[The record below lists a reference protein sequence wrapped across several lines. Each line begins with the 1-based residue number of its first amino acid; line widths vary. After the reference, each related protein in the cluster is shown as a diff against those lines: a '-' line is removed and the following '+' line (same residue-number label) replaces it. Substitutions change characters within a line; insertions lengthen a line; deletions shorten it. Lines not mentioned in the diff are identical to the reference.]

1 MDVLQYPMLAQD
13 VRLLADGVGEAL
25 TSRSLPGDI
34 MLDLREMARKLK
46 GMEPNRYGVV
56 LAPGDSVRPL
66 LRRWRSFLEWKASR
80 YSLDRDGYTPE
91 AGYADA
97 LADAL
102 AAWERSDSFETVG
115 SPRLGDARL
124 AYVQWMQ
131 PDETVEPEADDV
143 VRDDSGTPA
152 AAVVYRLTIGL
163 GVVVICACT
172 SLAAVER
179 AKANAFT
186 FGGVEALVKIVPLN
200 L

>member
-25 TSRSLPGDI
+25 TSRAQPGGI
-34 MLDLREMARKLK
+34 MLDLRQSAKQLK

-131 PDETVEPEADDV
+131 PDEKTEPEADGPDDV
-143 VRDDSGTPA
+143 VRDASGAPA
-152 AAVVYRLTIGL
+152 VAVVSRVTNVLYAT
-163 GVVVICACT
+163 T
-172 SLAAVER
+172 SVAIMER
-179 AKANAFT
+179 AKENARV
-186 FGGVEALVKIVPLN
+186 FGGTGVSVKIVPLN
-200 L
+200 P